1 MKKICVCV
9 QKGGAGKTTLVS
21 HLGVAIERAG
31 DGPAVLID
39 TDPQQTLVTW
49 WNLRKAEE
57 PKLSP
62 VAVDQAH
69 LAALEAS
76 GFKYCLIDTPPA
88 LTKQNFQ
95 IVKNAD
101 LVIVPTQP
109 SPTDLW
115 TLGAT
120 LDLIRAAGVPFVFA
134 LTHAKANARSTA
146 ETIAALSAHGRVLP
160 SIIGH
165 SVKYPASMTDGRTVL
180 EVYPKEP
187 AAQVITDLWDHVKNL
202 LSELA
207 NSRKGEFAPRKQ
219 EEAIHA

>member
-1 MKKICVCV
+1 MKKIVIAV

-21 HLGVAIERAG
+21 HLGVAIERCG
-31 DGPAVLID
+31 DGPAALID
-39 TDPQQTLVTW
+39 TDPQQTLGTW
-49 WNLRKAEE
+49 WNLRQAEA
-57 PKLSP
+57 PKLAKVTVENLP
-62 VAVDQAH
+62 AQLDA
-69 LAALEAS
+69 LAAH
-76 GFKYCLIDTPPA
+76 GFKFCLIDTPPA

-95 IVKNAD
+95 ILKTAD

-160 SIIGH
+160 SIISH
-165 SVKYPASMTDGRTVL
+165 SVKYPSSMTDGRTVL

-187 AAQVITDLWDHVKNL
+187 AAQVITDLWGHVKKL
-202 LSELA
+202 LGELAKSSELA
-207 NSRKGEFAPRKQ
+207 KQGEV
-219 EEAIHA
+219 IHA